1 MIAQLRYTEHTN
13 KIKYGDRNFPATL
26 RQPGLKTRVVRNQSQ
41 TRIDPGLSHWEATS
55 SFG

>member
-41 TRIDPGLSHWEATS
+41 TRIDPGLSHWEL
-55 SFG
+55 